1 MVDNNNS
8 ISGDGSSGVSTEG
21 QQTSFDL
28 PSEQD
33 RKAIMGCLAAVLNII
48 FAAHQRVEESKSVA
62 SAANE
67 SSGSLKSQGNEE
79 KDNALSPDMANFSI
93 RDEMDESSSTGGKS
107 KLRQQQTTQRNKA
120 FQREL
125 LNISAEL
132 LFLPSDNAAV
142 FLPNLDIQCND
153 QTTEQELLLDPF
165 LQSLSSSS
173 ESFRCIALLM
183 FRFLL
188 LSSEEKPKSSSN
200 NRMDEKQQTDHDD
213 ANNKATTSTNSQLE
227 KMTIVGYDARVRYAF
242 KHLTVSILSYWQ
254 IKEHSDF
261 MTIQTAN
268 AYATR
273 KFEALE
279 EGIALRLSILS
290 KQMKQDKEKLAGVKK
305 QSSFAQSA
313 VRGLKIGAAGVA
325 AGTVFAIT
333 GGLAAPA
340 IIGEFDICMSITW
353 CSASVRH

>member
-1 MVDNNNS
+1 MADNNNG
-8 ISGDGSSGVSTEG
+8 ISGGGSSGVCTEG

-33 RKAIMGCLAAVLNII
+33 RKAVMGCLAAVLNII
-48 FAAHQRVEESKSVA
+48 FAAHQRVEKSKTVA

-67 SSGSLKSQGNEE
+67 SSGSLKSQENEE
-79 KDNALSPDMANFSI
+79 KDNALSPDMTNFSI

-107 KLRQQQTTQRNKA
+107 KLRQQRTTQRNKA

-165 LQSLSSSS
+165 LQSLSSSN

-200 NRMDEKQQTDHDD
+200 NRTDGKQQTDQDD
-213 ANNKATTSTNSQLE
+213 ANKATTTTSQLE

-290 KQMKQDKEKLAGVKK
+290 QQMKQDKEKLAGV
-305 QSSFAQSA
+305 
-313 VRGLKIGAAGVA
+313 
-325 AGTVFAIT
+325 
-333 GGLAAPA
+333 
-340 IIGEFDICMSITW
+340 
-353 CSASVRH
+353 